1 LPPYPGRFS
10 RRFIPLFFP
19 LVALS
24 GAAHAI
30 DTATSVPVE
39 AKGIIER
46 AKLDVR
52 LDKIQDEGLHYRQA
66 LKDRAKE
73 AENALL
79 EARRR
84 LHDAQTRE
92 ADAATPEARESA
104 QREIAQHTAKENEA
118 LEAQSQ
124 VSAENRKYA
133 DALGNTP
140 IYAGFANSG
149 AKYYDW
155 QGNNGSH
162 GSQYLFPL
170 NFYAGWQQ
178 WSFFIGGAAVSGG
191 RGDHDYGGGAVHSIG
206 DVYVGIGRRI
216 NISPSLYVD
225 ASLGVN
231 LPAGRSALNRKQRY
245 ARTTGD
251 LVEIDSFGG
260 GTLQY
265 LPGVSVTW
273 RPTPYD
279 RLTYGTSWNFS
290 QWVDQTSDIHAD
302 DSKSGREWNS
312 YLRYQHAEE
321 QWQLVAEIF
330 YTHYNRS
337 RFENGG
343 YYDTEPSWEYKLTYN
358 RKIGSSQ
365 ELMLYYWPERQ
376 NKSEGGL
383 FTVANSAR
391 VDFYGLMWS
400 KVWEGRHRLR
410 VSFDRMR
417 TDGSRFNGMRGVSA
431 GYSEVMGRKKNTFGL
446 GYDYSV
452 SKNTDV
458 SFDTRYFLMKDGISS
473 SYSGL
478 LEPKASY
485 EGGSITILFNY
496 NFSI

>member
-1 LPPYPGRFS
+1 LPPHPGRFPHH
-10 RRFIPLFFP
+10 FISLFFT

-30 DTATSVPVE
+30 DTATGVPVE

-84 LHDAQTRE
+84 LYDAQTRE
-92 ADAATPEARESA
+92 ADAATPEERENAR
-104 QREIAQHTAKENEA
+104 REITRYTAKENEA
-118 LEAQSQ
+118 LEAQAQ

-133 DALGNTP
+133 DALGNMP
-140 IYAGFANSG
+140 IYAGFVNSG

-155 QGNNGSH
+155 RGNNGSH

-170 NFYAGWQQ
+170 NFYAGWQG
-178 WSFFIGGAAVSGG
+178 WSFFIGSSVSGG
-191 RGDHDYGGGAVHSIG
+191 RGDYDYGDGSVHSFG
-206 DVYVGIGRRI
+206 DTHLNIGRHI
-216 NISPSLYVD
+216 DVTPAFYVD

-231 LPAGRSALNRKQRY
+231 LPTGRSALNRKQRY

-260 GTLQY
+260 GLQY
-265 LPGVSVTW
+265 MPGVSITW
-273 RPTPYD
+273 RPTPCD

-290 QWVDQTSDIHAD
+290 QWFDQTSDIHD
-302 DSKSGREWNS
+302 DDTRPGREWNN

-321 QWQLVAEIF
+321 QWQLVAEVF
-330 YTHYNRS
+330 YTRYNRS

-383 FTVANSAR
+383 FSVANSAR

-400 KVWEGRHRLR
+400 KLWQGGHRLR

-417 TDGSRFNGMRGVSA
+417 TDGSRFNGMRGVST

-446 GYDYSV
+446 GYDYSM
-452 SKNTDV
+452 SKDANV
-458 SFDTRYFLMKDGISS
+458 SFDVRYFRMKDGVSS

-478 LEPKASY
+478 VEPKASY